1 MYGAIEYMSVTKFD
15 LLATA
20 VDSGEVVESA
30 GAVAQL
36 FYITVFVFGS
46 CWYLIAVSLDISN
59 TDSVF
64 QHASISH
71 SLIIR
76 EGLFYIKW

>member
-1 MYGAIEYMSVTKFD
+1 MYREIEYLAVTKFD

-30 GAVAQL
+30 SVQL
-36 FYITVFVFGS
+36 LS
-46 CWYLIAVSLDISN
+46 CFISVNLYLGLVDSSHFRFSN
-59 TDSVF
+59 TDSVC
-64 QHASISH
+64 QHTSISH

-76 EGLFYIKW
+76 ENPIDGN

>member
-30 GAVAQL
+30 RAVAQL
-36 FYITVFVFGS
+36 FLYHCICIWVV
-46 CWYLIAVSLDISN
+46 LIAVSLDISN
-59 TDSVF
+59 TDSVC

-71 SLIIR
+71 SLIVR
-76 EGLFYIKW
+76 EGLFYIK